1 MIKVRAL
8 LIGGNT
14 LMAAASALMIAR
26 SAVSAEFPNVL
37 SDGAESAAVKAL
49 VQTETDAWNRGHA
62 KAFAARFA
70 PDGSFTNVIGMVSNG
85 KEAFEQRHAAILKT
99 IFKGSVL
106 RQSNENLRFVRPDVA
121 ILNINTEMTGFVEA
135 PPVVRTERDNVIRT
149 KLEMVLLKERGEW
162 QITAYHNVAITP
174 LPPSP

>member
-1 MIKVRAL
+1 
-8 LIGGNT
+8 
-14 LMAAASALMIAR
+14 
-26 SAVSAEFPNVL
+26 
-37 SDGAESAAVKAL
+37 
-49 VQTETDAWNRGHA
+49 
-62 KAFAARFA
+62 
-70 PDGSFTNVIGMVSNG
+70 
-85 KEAFEQRHAAILKT
+85 
-99 IFKGSVL
+99 VL